1 MLGDFN
7 KNLLNYEQDTS
18 TNEFLNSLSSHL
30 FLPHILQPTRVRSNS
45 KTLIDY
51 IFSNAVSGASPLGR
65 GGSRGAMTPHFNFRT
80 KQGPTISVS
89 KIKHI
94 AFYGCSEIIWT
105 KNFTIL
111 TAYATSY
118 GQFTAAFHFF

>member
-18 TNEFLNSLSSHL
+18 TNEFLDSLSCHL

-51 IFSNAVSGASPLGR
+51 IFSNAASGA
-65 GGSRGAMTPHFNFRT
+65 
-80 KQGPTISVS
+80 
-89 KIKHI
+89 
-94 AFYGCSEIIWT
+94 
-105 KNFTIL
+105 
-111 TAYATSY
+111 
-118 GQFTAAFHFF
+118 